1 MEFLIFSSIV
11 FRGQGL
17 ASDFLVPTANLD
29 PSQALLSGLKHG
41 VYFARVEFAD
51 QMYFAVLHFGP
62 RSVTDAKVSLEVH
75 ILDFSQDIY
84 DKIITVEPLVFM
96 RDVEAFS
103 SLQELKKQIQ
113 YDLIQAKKYVKE
125 FS

>member
-1 MEFLIFSSIV
+1 
-11 FRGQGL
+11 
-17 ASDFLVPTANLD
+17 
-29 PSQALLSGLKHG
+29 
-41 VYFARVEFAD
+41 
-51 QMYFAVLHFGP
+51 MY
-62 RSVTDAKVSLEVH
+62 
-75 ILDFSQDIY
+75 IDFSQDIY